1 MKEPNSITITVTH
14 GATCGLYPNM
24 PASDKYH
31 KAIVSENALEPT
43 KVTTCAEGDTY
54 HYADLPEG
62 VYHYGV
68 SKEGY
73 TAQCQIL
80 NLVGENAAVG
90 IVLTVELCPLA
101 GGGYESGYIMLNTP
115 EFISNCLTSHPDTW
129 GQEYTYLF
137 QTPQFTSRNELAGR
151 HQQTTNEEMWEFIT
165 NLSKTCENMHV
176 YTLGNSPKYG
186 FAMPLVLF
194 TKEKVSGLSL
204 ELAAQTVRNNGK
216 PTVQYTAQ
224 VHSNEPGSTEGAL
237 AMMLSMAGRYGD
249 HRLEDIDVYI
259 IPRINLDGAVEVI
272 RTSPTTG
279 DDMNRD
285 YLFMNNQEIRMVTGA
300 YNLFL
305 PELAIDGH
313 EKRSNFLTADEARCT
328 DMELQVGA
336 GSLNHPAVMTETAMK
351 IALQAIE
358 KGTDLGLRAHFY
370 SCLAS
375 AAGGSA
381 GSSYYG
387 TRNSLSFLVE
397 TPGGTTLGNHCMARR
412 VMGQYVLASTVM
424 DYAAKNASEIVS
436 MVRSSRWVISRL
448 GEDYSDKVPF
458 VLEHGSAPTGS
469 LPIPMIRVLT
479 GEIADPARDMAYN
492 EQPIAVRSRPRATA
506 YVIPKGLPNEQQILR
521 VITNH
526 GIPYDMLPAGTTLPL
541 RRYCKTDGE
550 VDLLEETPVCFE
562 NGCYVLCNTV
572 PSTILSVI
580 LEPDFN
586 ASSGRKMSLLSMG
599 LVSPDGSGNL
609 PIYRFCHNLHNGKL
623 PSCAIS

>member
-1 MKEPNSITITVTH
+1 MKKPNSITVTVPH
-14 GATCGLYPNM
+14 GAKCGLYPNM
-24 PASDKYH
+24 PASDKYS
-31 KAIVSENALEPT
+31 KAIVPENALAPT
-43 KVTTCAEGDTY
+43 TVTTCAEGDTY
-54 HYADLPEG
+54 HFADLPEG

-68 SKEGY
+68 SMEGH

-80 NLVGENAAVG
+80 NLAGENATIG
-90 IVLTVELCPLA
+90 IALTVDLCPLV

-115 EFISNCLTSHPDTW
+115 EFIENCLPSQPDTW
-129 GQEYTYLF
+129 GRAYTHLF
-137 QTPQFTSRNELAGR
+137 QTPQFTRRKGPTGR
-151 HQQTTNEEMWEFIT
+151 HRQTTNEEMWEFIT
-165 NLSKTCENMHV
+165 NLSKKCENMHV
-176 YTLGNSPKYG
+176 FTLGNSPKYG

-194 TKEKVSGLSL
+194 TKEKVAGLPL
-204 ELAAQTVRNNGK
+204 ELAAQAVRNNGK

-237 AMMLSMAGRYGD
+237 AMMLSLAGEYGKR
-249 HRLEDIDVYI
+249 RLSDIDVYI

-285 YLFMNNQEIRMVTGA
+285 YLFMNNHEIRMVTGA

-313 EKRSNFLTADEARCT
+313 EKRTNFLTADEARCT

-351 IALQAIE
+351 IALAAIE
-358 KGTDLGLRAHFY
+358 KGTNLGLRSHFY

-424 DYAAKNASEIVS
+424 DYAAENASEVMS
-436 MVRSSRWVISRL
+436 MVRSSRWVISQL

-458 VLEHGSAPTGS
+458 VLEHGNAPTGS

-479 GEIADPARDMAYN
+479 GQVAEPAREMAYN

-506 YVIPKGLPNEQQILR
+506 YVIPKGLDNEQQILR
-521 VITNH
+521 VVANH
-526 GIPYDMLPAGTTLPL
+526 GIPYDTLPAGSTLPL
-541 RRYCKTDGE
+541 RQYRKLDGE
-550 VDLLEETPVCFE
+550 VDLLAETPVSFAD
-562 NGCYVLCNTV
+562 GCYVICNTV

-599 LVSPDGSGNL
+599 LVSPEADGTL
-609 PIYRFCHNLHNGKL
+609 PIYRYCHNLRNGKVARCEIL
-623 PSCAIS
+623 